1 MALLKSEAENPES
14 AQSKHLLLGTVSF
27 TVCFAAWGLISAFAP
42 HFPRI
47 VLEARDEQLV
57 AIEVKG

>member
-1 MALLKSEAENPES
+1 VALLKSEAENPEP

-27 TVCFAAWGLISAFAP
+27 TVCFAAWGL
-42 HFPRI
+42 FPRI